1 MVIAVACRECP
12 TLVEPPAAVCDSCAS
27 ILAERVQRYQAT
39 SGEAKRFVVVG
50 AAVAHYAPP
59 DMDYFAPRRYVMAL
73 CGREFEWGRCKRAT
87 TEPLCGNCARVT
99 A

>member
-1 MVIAVACRECP
+1 MIVLAAACRECP

-39 SGEAKRFVVVG
+39 SGEATRFVVVG
-50 AAVAHYAPP
+50 AAVAHYAP
-59 DMDYFAPRRYVMAL
+59 YFVPRRYVMAL
-73 CGREFEWGRCKRAT
+73 CGREFESARCKLAT
-87 TEPLCGNCARVT
+87 TEPLCSNCARVT